1 MEKKINMEELIRLA
15 KENNQLLKDNN
26 RMLKEIINVINI
38 WLARHNEE
46 NDRDFDR
53 NVLANLIS
61 SFITG
66 K

>member
-1 MEKKINMEELIRLA
+1 MEELIRLV

-38 WLARHNEE
+38 WLSRHQEE
-46 NDRDFDR
+46 NASDFDR
-53 NVLANLIS
+53 NVLANVIS